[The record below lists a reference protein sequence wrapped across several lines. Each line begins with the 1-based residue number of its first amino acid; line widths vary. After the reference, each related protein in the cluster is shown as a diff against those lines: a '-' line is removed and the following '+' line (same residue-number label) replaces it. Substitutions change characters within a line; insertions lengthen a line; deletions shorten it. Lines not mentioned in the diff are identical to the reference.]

1 VAFLASPLITWLAVA
16 GLVAASY
23 GAAYWK
29 GRQDG
34 WDRRDEVAA
43 SKEREAE
50 RLAARLAQVR
60 QKITEKVVTVYR
72 TKVDV
77 IEREKEVIREIFVPD
92 TCDLSSEWVR
102 RHDLSAGLPDTTPR
116 AYAAAQAIETVG
128 DNYLECRINAKRLT
142 ALQDWVSKQAEA
154 K

>member
-34 WDRRDEVAA
+34 WGKRDEVAA
-43 SKEREAE
+43 RQEREAE
-50 RLAARLAQVR
+50 RLAARLAQLR
-60 QKITEKVVTVYR
+60 QKITKEVVTVYK

-77 IEREKEVIREIFVPD
+77 IEKEKEIIREVLVTD
-92 TCDLSSEWVR
+92 TCELSPEWVR
-102 RHDLSAGLPDTTPR
+102 RHDLSAGLSDTTPR
-116 AYAAAQAIETVG
+116 AYGAAEAIETVG
-128 DNYLECRINAKRLT
+128 DNYLTCRVTTEKLM
-142 ALQDWVSKQAEA
+142 ALQEWVSKQAEA

>member
-1 VAFLASPLITWLAVA
+1 MAFLASPLITWLAVA

-34 WDRRDEVAA
+34 WDKRDEVATSQA
-43 SKEREAE
+43 REAE
-50 RLAARLAQVR
+50 RLSARLAQVR
-60 QKITEKVVTVYR
+60 QKVTEKVVSNYR

-77 IEREKEVIREIFVPD
+77 IERDKEVIREILVPD
-92 TCDLSSEWVR
+92 TCELSPEWVR
-102 RHDLSAGLPDTTPR
+102 RHDMSAGLPDATPR
-116 AYAAAQAIETVG
+116 TYAAAQAIETVG
-128 DNYLECRINAKRLT
+128 DNYLKCRVTSERLM
-142 ALQDWVSKQAEA
+142 ALQEWVTKQASA